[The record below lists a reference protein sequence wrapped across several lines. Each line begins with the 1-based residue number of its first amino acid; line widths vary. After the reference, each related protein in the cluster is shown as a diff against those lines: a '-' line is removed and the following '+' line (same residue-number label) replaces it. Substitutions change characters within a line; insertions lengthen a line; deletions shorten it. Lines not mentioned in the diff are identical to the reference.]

1 MATILLILLNC
12 FGESCFKTFSIVF
25 LIIEIIGITIL
36 IEFKT
41 HSESFNISMSNIA
54 KFLLILIKLII
65 LVVFFEMDFSVSM
78 VSVVFIVLGGLDFIA
93 IFISSIT
100 EKKEKKRIIKSIDL
114 SLSFIVVFSILEIMN
129 IVSLFIPYSQI

>member
-1 MATILLILLNC
+1 
-12 FGESCFKTFSIVF
+12 
-25 LIIEIIGITIL
+25 
-36 IEFKT
+36 
-41 HSESFNISMSNIA
+41 MSNIA